1 MITHDSDPTF
11 KILVIK
17 SRRKPHTL
25 VYEDLF
31 YVVCFKNGC
40 SVFLMFVGRFV
51 KFVRTENNLVAY
63 VFKILCLFRIRIRVS
78 KMLCP
83 DLDRIKSNLYPE
95 QCNADIWHSS
105 IKFFLQIKIKGQYLL
120 VTFCFKNILKYIQ
133 SLTQKSR
140 IRSLLS
146 CW

>member
-1 MITHDSDPTF
+1 MFPIWGGGEVPTTHDITSSPDPTVHRIYTPGQVIWIRNDNSRF
-11 KILVIK
+11 GSDLKILVIK

-31 YVVCFKNGC
+31 YVVCFKNVC

-95 QCNADIWHSS
+95 QCNAGIWHSS
-105 IKFFLQIKIKGQYLL
+105 IKFFL
-120 VTFCFKNILKYIQ
+120 
-133 SLTQKSR
+133 
-140 IRSLLS
+140 
-146 CW
+146 